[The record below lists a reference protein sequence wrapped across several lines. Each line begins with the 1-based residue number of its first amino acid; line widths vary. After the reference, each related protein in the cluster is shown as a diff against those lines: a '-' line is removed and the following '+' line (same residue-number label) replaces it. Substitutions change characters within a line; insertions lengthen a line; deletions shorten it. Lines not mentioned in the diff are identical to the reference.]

1 MNEPGGLSYD
11 GLDYLY
17 IADTNN
23 HCIQKL
29 NIDTYEMTKL
39 DLEMPKSAES
49 SEEEVDSS
57 KASLV
62 FKVSECIIECSFSN
76 FSCMF
81 LNPNIFSNLNYDC
94 SDLLDMRNL
103 QEQVEKA
110 CCYQKLF

>member
-11 GLDYLY
+11 GLDCLY

-49 SEEEVDSS
+49 SEEVDSS

-62 FKVSECIIECSFSN
+62 FKVSIYLKSKWCLTKFPI
-76 FSCMF
+76 
-81 LNPNIFSNLNYDC
+81 
-94 SDLLDMRNL
+94 
-103 QEQVEKA
+103 
-110 CCYQKLF
+110 

>member
-11 GLDYLY
+11 GLDCLY

-49 SEEEVDSS
+49 YEEEVDSS
-57 KASLV
+57 KASHV
-62 FKVSECIIECSFSN
+62 FKVSTYIPKWCLKN
-76 FSCMF
+76 FSIY
-81 LNPNIFSNLNYDC
+81 L
-94 SDLLDMRNL
+94 
-103 QEQVEKA
+103 EKV
-110 CCYQKLF
+110 QIKDKLYSEGAGEFFQHQISR

>member
-1 MNEPGGLSYD
+1 MNEPGGLAYD
-11 GLDYLY
+11 GLDCLY

-49 SEEEVDSS
+49 SEEVDSS

-62 FKVSECIIECSFSN
+62 FKVSTY
-76 FSCMF
+76 
-81 LNPNIFSNLNYDC
+81 LND
-94 SDLLDMRNL
+94 
-103 QEQVEKA
+103 V
-110 CCYQKLF
+110 

>member
-11 GLDYLY
+11 GLDCLY

-29 NIDTYEMTKL
+29 NIDTYEMTKF
-39 DLEMPKSAES
+39 DLEMPKSAER

-62 FKVSECIIECSFSN
+62 FKVSTYLNDVSQNFQFSK
-76 FSCMF
+76 S
-81 LNPNIFSNLNYDC
+81 PN
-94 SDLLDMRNL
+94 
-103 QEQVEKA
+103 
-110 CCYQKLF
+110 